1 MTLGPGKYDDLCTY
15 CAEQTGVTQHGG
27 GVILIVIGGDKGN
40 GFDVQADFATT
51 LALPDMLEYMAREIR
66 ADMEGSK
73 Q

>member
-1 MTLGPGKYDDLCTY
+1 
-15 CAEQTGVTQHGG
+15 
-27 GVILIVIGGDKGN
+27 VILIVIGGDKGN